1 MIKDDLQI
9 IRAAWKDREELLD
22 EVERAFEYKTDFRNQ
37 YSYLFQENRIGDHYI
52 CKVDGKIAG
61 AVGFYPYQ
69 VNINGTVFNTAG
81 LGQVFCQS
89 DYRGKGVMSSILD
102 CITSDPG
109 MTDYD
114 FTWLFGDRRRYA
126 NFGWATGGIRKIMTF
141 DRKYLPENINCSSIR
156 YLTSGKDLLIAYNI
170 LIKHQDITIIPFED
184 FKMVMNTPSA
194 GGLILG
200 ESIVLWRKNH
210 NRIIFSAG
218 DSEEIANLLAF
229 KLQENK
235 MIGMGDEIFLECSAF
250 KSSGATVGLQHSNN
264 LQIINAANFRVG
276 GLKSLFSKISMNQ
289 IGGISGKDITI
300 RNSDTNET
308 ILIGSNNGRIK
319 ISEVECKPDII
330 LDTYGLS
337 ELVFGN
343 FPLDS
348 IVSGIPEDSVLRY
361 LLPFNSYISKLVPV

>member
-1 MIKDDLQI
+1 MIKEDFQI
-9 IRAAWKDREELLD
+9 TRAAWDDREELLD
-22 EVERAFEYKTDFRNQ
+22 EVERAFEYKVDFRNQ

-52 CKVDGKIAG
+52 CKVDGQIVG
-61 AVGFYPYQ
+61 TVGFYPYR

-89 DYRGKGVMSSILD
+89 EYRGKGVMSSILD
-102 CITSDPG
+102 CITSDSG

-141 DRKYLPENINCSSIR
+141 DQKYLPKKNNFSSIK
-156 YLTSGKDLLIAYNI
+156 YLTSEKDLLLAYNI
-170 LIKHQDITIIPFED
+170 LIQQQDITIIPFED
-184 FKMVMNTPSA
+184 FKMVMQTPSA
-194 GGLILG
+194 GGLILNN
-200 ESIVLWRKNH
+200 SIVLWRKNH
-210 NRIIFSAG
+210 NRIIVSAG
-218 DSEEIANLLAF
+218 EPEEITDLLTF
-229 KLQENK
+229 KLLENK

-250 KSSGATVGLQHSNN
+250 QSSGATVGFQYSNN
-264 LQIINAANFRVG
+264 LQFTNAANFRVG
-276 GLKSLFSKISMNQ
+276 GLESLFSKISKNQ
-289 IGGISGKDITI
+289 RDGISGKGITI

-308 ILIGSNNGRIK
+308 ILIGLNNGRIE

-343 FPLDS
+343 FPLDNT
-348 IVSGIPEDSVLRY
+348 VPGLPEDSVLRY
-361 LLPFNSYISKLVPV
+361 ILPFNSYISKLVPV